1 MGNDDIQKLTMPK
14 WGLSMTQGKV
24 VEWLL
29 QEGSVVTA
37 GNHLVE
43 VETDKIVGGVESP
56 VDGTLRRQVAEAG
69 TDVPVGGLLG
79 VLADSSVSDAEIDQ
93 FVESFLPEI
102 AADDHE
108 SSAPEPAFI
117 DVEGRRIR
125 YLKIGEGGCP
135 ALLLHGFTGNLDN
148 WLFNH
153 HALAEQRAAYV
164 LDLPGHGQSSKD
176 VGDGS
181 LEGLRNVVLAWADA
195 MSLTEF
201 HVIGHSLGGAL
212 ALSLAL
218 SAPSRVRSCTLI
230 ASAGLGR
237 EINADYLYGVV
248 QAARRKELKS
258 HLQDLFADPNRV
270 TRQMTDDLL
279 RYKRL
284 DGVQPALSLLLEHF
298 LSGQEQAN
306 VWRDKLAG
314 LELPTLVMWGEQDSI
329 IPATHSLDLP
339 DHFEVARYA
348 NCGHMV
354 QMEMA
359 SAVNQRITEFLQTTD
374 GLV

>member
-329 IPATHSLDLP
+329 IPATHALDLP
-339 DHFEVARYA
+339 DHCEVARYA